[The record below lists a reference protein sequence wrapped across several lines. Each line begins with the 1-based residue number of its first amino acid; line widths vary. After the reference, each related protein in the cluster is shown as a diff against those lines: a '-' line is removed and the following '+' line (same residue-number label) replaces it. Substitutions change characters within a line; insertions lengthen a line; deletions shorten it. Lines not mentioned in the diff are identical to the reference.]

1 MKSRYLC
8 ALDLGSS
15 KVSCALM
22 KFIKGYSIENM
33 FFDSVICRGI
43 KNGKIVDIQEVSASI
58 EQLLKAVKAKAEI
71 NIRSVYMN
79 IYGQDITTRHSRA
92 VIPLAERGN
101 KVITPSDVRRA
112 EEEARILGSSLEE
125 EIVQALTL
133 SYAVDDREKITN
145 PLGLYGHK
153 LGVDLLLISVK
164 TAYLQGVNR
173 LFSRLGY
180 EVKHLFLSGLATAK
194 VILNKD
200 ALKSGLYVFCDIG
213 ADLTELIVFEDAV
226 LKNVMT
232 LAVGGNHLTEEIAQA
247 FKIPFALA
255 EEIKR
260 SYAYIGT
267 FNHDKENKEI
277 MIKKE
282 GCYKPIPQS
291 RLCEVVT
298 ARAELICSVL
308 KDKLES
314 CITKERVIDNVFV
327 TGRTVLIDGFL
338 EMLETHLGVPVK
350 IATHPRSTY
359 FPEKKLESIAS
370 IPQFL
375 TYATSLGILQEAI
388 ELNRGMKSNRIYS
401 TPQNFLQTITSRIK
415 EIYQEYF

>member
-8 ALDLGSS
+8 ALDLSSS

-22 KFIKGYSIENM
+22 KFVKGYAIENL
-33 FFDSVICRGI
+33 FFDYVICGGI

-58 EQLLKAVKAKAEI
+58 DKLLRAVKAKAGI
-71 NIRSVYMN
+71 NIRSVYLN
-79 IYGQDITTRHSRA
+79 IYGQDITSKQSRA

-101 KVITPSDVRRA
+101 KVITLSDIRRV

-125 EIVQALTL
+125 EIVQAIALG
-133 SYAVDDREKITN
+133 YMVDDREKIIN

-173 LFSRLGY
+173 LFGRLGY
-180 EVKHLFLSGLATAK
+180 EVKHLFLSILATSK
-194 VILNKD
+194 ILLDKN
-200 ALKSGLYVFCDIG
+200 ALKTGLYVFCDIG
-213 ADLTELIVFEDAV
+213 ADLTEIIVFENAV
-226 LKNVMT
+226 LKNIT
-232 LAVGGNHLTEEIAQA
+232 ALATGGNYLTEEIAQA

-267 FNHDKENKEI
+267 VSQDKEI

-282 GCYKPIPQS
+282 GYYKPIPQS
-291 RLCEVVT
+291 RLCELVSS
-298 ARAELICSVL
+298 RAESICRAI
-308 KDKLES
+308 KEKLENS
-314 CITKERVIDNVFV
+314 VSRERAIDYVIVG
-327 TGRTVLIDGFL
+327 GRTVLIDGFL
-338 EMLETHLGVPVK
+338 EMLEAHLGVPVK
-350 IATHPRSTY
+350 IATRPRNAY
-359 FPEKKLESIAS
+359 FPGKQLEGIAS
-370 IPQFL
+370 VTQFL
-375 TYATSLGILQEAI
+375 TYATCLGILQEAI
-388 ELNRGMKSNRIYS
+388 ELSQQIKSNRIYS
-401 TPQNFLQTITSRIK
+401 TPQNFLRTLTSRIK